1 MKGVIR
7 LGDKTTSGGSVL
19 SASPNR
25 KAYGKGIARVGDKAY
40 CPVEGHGLNFIAEGD
55 PAMKVDG
62 KPTAFHGN
70 RLACGCSLIT
80 SLPNVGKK

>member
-7 LGDKTTSGGSVL
+7 LGDKTTSGGMVL
-19 SASPNR
+19 SASLNR
-25 KAYGKGIARVGDKAY
+25 NAYGKGIARVGDKAY
-40 CPVEGHGLNFIAEGD
+40 CPLEGHGPNIIAEGEQTV
-55 PAMKVDG
+55 KVDG
-62 KPTAFHGN
+62 KPVAFHGH